1 MKVRACVVDVLVV
14 IAGGDSVVVIIITAD
29 YISVSVRSDVMIII
43 SGASIYNDYDCDYYK
58 YYCNQYY
65 QRV

>member
-29 YISVSVRSDVMIII
+29 YISVSVRSDVMMID
-43 SGASIYNDYDCDYYK
+43 SSSSINNEYD
-58 YYCNQYY
+58 
-65 QRV
+65 

>member
-14 IAGGDSVVVIIITAD
+14 IAGGDSVVIIITAD

-43 SGASIYNDYDCDYYK
+43 SGASIYNDYDCDYY
-58 YYCNQYY
+58 
-65 QRV
+65 

>member
-14 IAGGDSVVVIIITAD
+14 IAGGDSVVIIITAD
-29 YISVSVRSDVMIII
+29 YISVSVRSNVMIII

-58 YYCNQYY
+58 YYCY
-65 QRV
+65 

>member
-43 SGASIYNDYDCDYYK
+43 SGASI
-58 YYCNQYY
+58 
-65 QRV
+65 